1 MNKTSLYDKH
11 IKKNAKIVSFAGYY
25 MPISYGKIGDE
36 YNAVRHECGIFDV
49 SHMGQIQI
57 TGDDAESFLQYL
69 TINNVEKISD
79 YEAQYSAMCTKDG
92 NLIDDLIIFKFSKRD
107 YIIIVNGSNKIKV
120 LDWIKLYINNYLVV
134 LNDLN
139 ITHSLIAVQGPKSR
153 SILNKLLSK
162 DLNIPFYHL
171 QKFKLLNHT
180 IILSRTGYTG
190 ELGYEILGTN
200 DAINE
205 LWDYF
210 INNNVK
216 PTGLAVRDVLRM
228 EMKYCL
234 YGNDI
239 SEKINPIDAGL
250 SWITDFNKKDFLG
263 KEQLLNIKNKGS
275 EKKLFGFKMLDKA
288 IPRNGYSIYINNICV
303 GEVTSGTHSP
313 TLSYGIGLGYIKSN
327 YNKIGQKI
335 KIEIRSKLIDA
346 EIVKTPFITNT
357 SLHH

>member
-1 MNKTSLYDKH
+1 MNKTSLYNKH
-11 IKKNAKIVSFAGYY
+11 IKQNAKMVSFAGYD
-25 MPISYGKIGDE
+25 MPISYGKIGNE
-36 YNAVRHECGIFDV
+36 YNAVRHNCGIFDV

-57 TGDDAESFLQYL
+57 QGNDAESFLQYL

-79 YEAQYSAMCTKDG
+79 YEAQYSAMCNEEG
-92 NLIDDLIIFKFSKRD
+92 NLIDDLIIFKFSTKN
-107 YIIIVNGSNKIKV
+107 YIIIVNASNKIKV
-120 LDWIKLYINNYLVV
+120 IDWMHLYLNNYLVT

-139 ITHSLIAVQGPKSR
+139 TTHSLIALQGPNSR
-153 SILNKLLSK
+153 TILNSIS
-162 DLNIPFYHL
+162 DTVVDAPFYHI
-171 QKFKLLNHT
+171 QKLKLLNHN

-190 ELGYEILGTN
+190 ELGYEILGLH

-210 INNNVK
+210 LDHNVQ

-239 SEKINPIDAGL
+239 GPNINPINAGL
-250 SWITDFNKKDFLG
+250 SWITDLNKDNFLG
-263 KEQLLNIKNKGS
+263 KVSLLEIKNKGAQ
-275 EKKLFGFKMLDKA
+275 KKLIGFKMLDKA
-288 IPRNGYSIYINNICV
+288 IPRQGYDIYIDNNFV

-313 TLSYGIGLGYIKSN
+313 TLSYGIGLGYIQST

-335 KIEIRSKLIDA
+335 KIKIREKLIDA
-346 EIVKTPFITNT
+346 EIVKTPFLNNT
-357 SLHH
+357 SLLH

>member
-1 MNKTSLYDKH
+1 MDLNCEKVLYM
-11 IKKNAKIVSFAGYY
+11 VGYIAIAY
-25 MPISYGKIGDE
+25 VILRIIQDNCDIGLGGFFRRIE
-36 YNAVRHECGIFDV
+36 GFDV

-57 TGDDAESFLQYL
+57 QGDDAESFLQYL
-69 TINNVEKISD
+69 TINNVEKISN
-79 YEAQYSAMCTKDG
+79 YEAQYSAMCDKSG
-92 NLIDDLIIFKFSKRD
+92 NLIDDLILFKFSTKN
-107 YIIIVNGSNKIKV
+107 YILIVNASNKIKV
-120 LDWIKLYINNYLVV
+120 IDWINLYLKDYSII

-139 ITHSLIAVQGPKSR
+139 INHSLIALQGPKSR
-153 SILNKLLSK
+153 NILSQISDTEIKA
-162 DLNIPFYHL
+162 PFYHI
-171 QKFKLLNHT
+171 QKLKLLNHN

-190 ELGYEILGTN
+190 ELGYEILGPH

-210 INNNVK
+210 LNQNVK

-239 SEKINPIDAGL
+239 HSSVNPIDAGL
-250 SWITDFNKKDFLG
+250 AWITDLNKDNFLG
-263 KEQLLNIKNKGS
+263 KAPLLDIKNKGPQ
-275 EKKLFGFKMLDKA
+275 KKLIGFKMLDKA
-288 IPRNGYSIYINNICV
+288 IPRKGYIIYVDNNSK

-313 TLSYGIGLGYIKSN
+313 TLSYGIGLGYIQSG

-335 KIEIRSKLIDA
+335 KIQIREKLIDA
-346 EIVKTPFITNT
+346 EIVKTPFLTNT